1 MEEAKLKAKENDTR
15 IKTED
20 VTNTEGKTFEDW
32 NLHSD
37 LQLVSSI
44 SI

>member
-1 MEEAKLKAKENDTR
+1 MEEAKLMAKEKDKR

-20 VTNTEGKTFEDW
+20 VTKTEGITFEDW

-37 LQLVSSI
+37 LQLVNLNI
-44 SI
+44 